1 MVIPTNDPHFGEY
14 TQDYYKVRAWLSG
27 FTGSAGT
34 LVVTQESAALWTDSR
49 YFEQAERELKG
60 VDIQLMKI
68 KMPGTLTIEQWL
80 KERLNEEAGAHRRV
94 GIDEALFSYSEYLSL
109 KAALAPECEVSLIKD
124 PFDDIWQDRPQL
136 VFNTIS
142 HLPDG
147 FSGEDTSSKY
157 AGLVEKL
164 STCLVANS
172 RFAYMVTACDEVAW
186 LCNIRGTDVE
196 YNPVAQS
203 YAVVTEEG
211 IHLFAAKDKMER
223 ETLAYL
229 VEQNVM
235 VHNYEEYVPFLES
248 LDSDIPGSNGKET
261 AQDNNRVVICSKGKV
276 SVRDY
281 YAMSGSGKNVV
292 VVDDPVVGGALN
304 MMKAVKNE
312 VELEGFRRAYL
323 YDGVAWCRLL
333 KFIDDSLRGGRQLT
347 EYEIGEKLIEFRKE
361 RLEYRGESFEP
372 IVAYGPNGALPH
384 YSATSECS
392 AVVPAPGCGTDGNFL
407 LMDTG
412 AQYIFGTTDTTR
424 TIPVGDLDE
433 DKKKFYTL
441 VLKGM
446 IDLSMARFPRGTRG
460 AQLDILARGP
470 LFGEGAMYFH
480 GTGHGTGHYLCVH
493 EGPQSIR
500 MEENPVTLEP
510 GMVMSNEPAIYF
522 SGRYGIRTENVI
534 AVKEWKGTEFNKFYE
549 FETFTL
555 VPIATSCILPELLTG
570 VEIEWLNSFNARVCK
585 EISPLLK
592 NEEERLWLAEATRA
606 I

>member
-1 MVIPTNDPHFGEY
+1 M
-14 TQDYYKVRAWLSG
+14 
-27 FTGSAGT
+27 
-34 LVVTQESAALWTDSR
+34 
-49 YFEQAERELKG
+49 
-60 VDIQLMKI
+60 
-68 KMPGTLTIEQWL
+68 
-80 KERLNEEAGAHRRV
+80 
-94 GIDEALFSYSEYLSL
+94 
-109 KAALAPECEVSLIKD
+109 
-124 PFDDIWQDRPQL
+124 
-136 VFNTIS
+136 
-142 HLPDG
+142 
-147 FSGEDTSSKY
+147 
-157 AGLVEKL
+157 
-164 STCLVANS
+164 
-172 RFAYMVTACDEVAW
+172 
-186 LCNIRGTDVE
+186 
-196 YNPVAQS
+196 
-203 YAVVTEEG
+203 
-211 IHLFAAKDKMER
+211 
-223 ETLAYL
+223 
-229 VEQNVM
+229 
-235 VHNYEEYVPFLES
+235 
-248 LDSDIPGSNGKET
+248 
-261 AQDNNRVVICSKGKV
+261 
-276 SVRDY
+276 
-281 YAMSGSGKNVV
+281 
-292 VVDDPVVGGALN
+292 
-304 MMKAVKNE
+304 
-312 VELEGFRRAYL
+312 
-323 YDGVAWCRLL
+323 
-333 KFIDDSLRGGRQLT
+333 RGGRQLT